1 MQDLAVTLVVAVAA
15 AYLGRRI
22 YRRAWGRGQAGCGCG
37 VPGGG
42 CGSGKAAVQIT
53 KPLGNER

>member
-22 YRRAWGRGQAGCGCG
+22 YRRARGRGQAGCGCG